1 MEVKKELTFQDLMQ
15 MFHDMKEMQKDFDM
29 LTEFI
34 TVEELKTILKDKK
47 FE

>member
-47 FE
+47 LE